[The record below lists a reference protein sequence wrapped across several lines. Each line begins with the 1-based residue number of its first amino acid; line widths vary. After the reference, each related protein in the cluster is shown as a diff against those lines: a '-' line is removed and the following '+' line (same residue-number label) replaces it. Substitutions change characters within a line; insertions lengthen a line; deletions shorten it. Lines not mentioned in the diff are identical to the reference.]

1 MALSG
6 LHTAYYIVLF
16 ITMVFIILL
25 HMIALAGDKWLDGN
39 IAGSKINEGLWVS
52 CVKRFVEKK
61 CIMFTDNI
69 DKVPG
74 NQIRFFLTTVL
85 LSLRCYY
92 WSHLCSRLRFIT
104 IEQVQSTRIL
114 LCRSTH
120 RKVKLYKYSSFF
132 EVLQQLC

>member
-6 LHTAYYIVLF
+6 LHTAYCIVLF
-16 ITMVFIILL
+16 IAMVFIILL
-25 HMIALAGDKWLDGN
+25 HMIALAGDKWVDGN

-52 CVKRFVEKK
+52 CV
-61 CIMFTDNI
+61 FTDNI

-92 WSHLCSRLRFIT
+92 
-104 IEQVQSTRIL
+104 
-114 LCRSTH
+114 
-120 RKVKLYKYSSFF
+120 
-132 EVLQQLC
+132 

>member
-1 MALSG
+1 MTLSG
-6 LHTAYYIVLF
+6 LHTAYHIVLF
-16 ITMVFIILL
+16 ITMVFIIVL
-25 HMIALAGDKWLDGN
+25 HMIALAGDKWVDGK

-69 DKVPG
+69 DKIPG

-92 WSHLCSRLRFIT
+92 
-104 IEQVQSTRIL
+104 
-114 LCRSTH
+114 
-120 RKVKLYKYSSFF
+120 
-132 EVLQQLC
+132 

>member
-25 HMIALAGDKWLDGN
+25 HMIALAGDKWVDGN
-39 IAGSKINEGLWVS
+39 IAGSNINEGLWVS

-69 DKVPG
+69 DKVLG
-74 NQIRFFLTTVL
+74 NQIRFFLATVL

-92 WSHLCSRLRFIT
+92 
-104 IEQVQSTRIL
+104 
-114 LCRSTH
+114 
-120 RKVKLYKYSSFF
+120 
-132 EVLQQLC
+132 